1 MNHAYQTVCHSR
13 GLNDSLQNI
22 FCEQRKIHMKVFSK
36 KFTKQDKNALNYFF
50 LSLALKNKQQIRI
63 KFRILN
69 LYVKLNK
76 VYAVFGILYYLNSV
90 NHKNILR
97 EFVNYFR
104 HKNVKRQKNMRY
116 KMILGKCIE
125 KDVHQIL
132 EMHCRLRNISYY
144 IIYYTHIIYKDSF

>member
-1 MNHAYQTVCHSR
+1 MTHCK
-13 GLNDSLQNI
+13 I
-22 FCEQRKIHMKVFSK
+22 FFANKE
-36 KFTKQDKNALNYFF
+36 KFTWKYFQKVYKTRQKCAKLFLF
-50 LSLALKNKQQIRI
+50 LSLKNKWQIRI

-132 EMHCRLRNISYY
+132 EMHCMLRHISF
-144 IIYYTHIIYKDSF
+144 ITIYFLVCI

>member
-1 MNHAYQTVCHSR
+1 MLTRQCVTHEVK
-13 GLNDSLQNI
+13 LNDSLQNI

-36 KFTKQDKNALNYFF
+36 KFTKQDKNVLNYFS
-50 LSLALKNKQQIRI
+50 LSLSLKNKWQIGI
-63 KFRILN
+63 KFKILN

-104 HKNVKRQKNMRY
+104 HKTLNDRK
-116 KMILGKCIE
+116 I
-125 KDVHQIL
+125 
-132 EMHCRLRNISYY
+132 
-144 IIYYTHIIYKDSF
+144 